1 VGYLEKHANGNFN
14 KHAPCRSRRIGKK
27 KSSWITNDLKR
38 QMFKRDYLKKKT
50 ISSQDPHAW
59 HEYKQSRNQ
68 VNNDIKKAKTSYF
81 TTNLERHKGNMRK
94 TWKLIN

>member
-27 KSSWITNDLKR
+27 RSSWITNDLKR
-38 QMFKRDYLKKKT
+38 QMFKRDYLKKKA

-59 HEYKQSRNQ
+59 HEYKQSRNH
-68 VNNDIKKAKTSYF
+68 VNVKLKKSRHHILPQTLSYIKA
-81 TTNLERHKGNMRK
+81 
-94 TWKLIN
+94 I